1 MPNFAIDYDE
11 TQLLITSSQNT
22 LFYLQAL
29 NFAIDD
35 IYDYDVEWDL

>member
-1 MPNFAIDYDE
+1 MPEFVIDYDE
-11 TQLLITSSQNT
+11 TQTLITSPQNS

-35 IYDYDVEWDL
+35 IYDYEVVWNL